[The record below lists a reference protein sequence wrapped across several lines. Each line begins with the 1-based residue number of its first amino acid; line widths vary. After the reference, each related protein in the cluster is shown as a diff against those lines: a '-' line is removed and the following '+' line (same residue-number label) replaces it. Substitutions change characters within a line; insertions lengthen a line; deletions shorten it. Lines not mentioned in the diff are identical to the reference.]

1 MSTGIRRAVVFT
13 LLKTAIAVGI
23 VINLPGDII
32 FIGTDVGNVAGIV
45 IVIPCRPVCPFRV
58 IAPICQ
64 AVFQSLKC
72 TNLICAGFIGVVKQ
86 WRRWWFSETCPYR
99 PALICCVFFA
109 DIRLICSVGVINIGL
124 AVFVTRGKDVGDSFA
139 GKFAVFI
146 SVVLDMSVNVM
157 SGAIKAVIRVTEFS

>member
-13 LLKTAIAVGI
+13 LLKIAIAVGI
-23 VINLPGDII
+23 IINLPGDII
-32 FIGTDVGNVAGIV
+32 FISTDVGNVAGIV
-45 IVIPCRPVCPFRV
+45 VVIPCRPVCPFRIV
-58 IAPICQ
+58 TPICQ
-64 AVFQSLKC
+64 AIFKLLNC
-72 TNLICAGFIGVVKQ
+72 GNLLFDWFVGVVKFR
-86 WRRWWFSETCPYR
+86 RRWWFSETCPYR

-146 SVVLDMSVNVM
+146 SVVLDMSVDVM